1 MSDRAPSPARLELV
15 PFRPGVILVTFDAPE
30 SGFHARRLLEAH
42 AAQGKSSLGLPFP
55 PAAAVI
61 SLQTGTSR
69 CFEQV
74 LALRSLCPQLA
85 AANVQHR
92 HAGREDFDFLRE
104 EGIQVLLDAVSTP
117 SVGWI
122 SLEQSFGEPLPQHVI
137 EGFTR
142 ARHEAVVASKHIML
156 FSPALSP
163 ALRRQLAR
171 FVDEVVEIDT
181 CEPDPNARHSFSVR
195 WSGAR
200 FVGDLGAGA
209 VMVSTQLQDGWF
221 HYRGAAYVSKDV
233 AGRVMWR
240 LRCADWTLQAIA
252 DLLRLNRSSVKRR
265 LDQMPP
271 VRSIRLPD
279 GWLERYRDYLDVST
293 EGEI

>member
-1 MSDRAPSPARLELV
+1 MSDRAHCPALLDLV
-15 PFRPGVILVTFDAPE
+15 PFRPGVVLVTFDAAE
-30 SGFHARRLLEAH
+30 SGFHARHLLEAH
-42 AAQGKSSLGLPFP
+42 AAQGKSSLSLPFP
-55 PAAAVI
+55 PAAPVI

-69 CFEQV
+69 SFAQM
-74 LALRSLCPQLA
+74 RSFRGLCPQLA
-85 AANVQHR
+85 AANVEHR

-104 EGIQVLLDAVSTP
+104 EGFQVLLDAVSTP
-117 SVGWI
+117 SAGWV

-142 ARHEAVVASKHIML
+142 ARHEALGASKHIML
-156 FSPALSP
+156 FSSAPSP
-163 ALRRQLAR
+163 VLRQQIAR

-200 FVGDLGAGA
+200 FVGDLGTGA
-209 VMVSTQLQDGWF
+209 VMVSVRLQNDRYR
-221 HYRGAAYVSKDV
+221 YRGAAYVSKDL

-240 LRCADWTLQAIA
+240 LRCADWTLQTIA
-252 DLLRLNRSSVKRR
+252 DLFRLNRSSVKRR

-271 VRSIRLPD
+271 VRPMRLPA
-279 GWLERYRDYLDVST
+279 GWLERYRDYLDIST